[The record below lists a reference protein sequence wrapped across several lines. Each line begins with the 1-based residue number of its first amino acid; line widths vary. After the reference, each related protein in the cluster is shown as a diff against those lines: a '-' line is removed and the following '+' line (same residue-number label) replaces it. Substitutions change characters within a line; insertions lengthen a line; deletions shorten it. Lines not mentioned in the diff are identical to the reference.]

1 MKLRPV
7 SWSLAVLLWTLAVL
21 LLTASAALAATEGTG
36 AQLTLPDAGT
46 ATGPALSAS
55 RNTGARCTADPFQL
69 ELPGLELP
77 GLSPSPSPLAFT
89 PCGSCSIPDCVGG
102 VSGQTA
108 CTSRGVKG
116 KCILSPKLCLPNRSP
131 QCVCSAGL

>member
-1 MKLRPV
+1 MKLNSV
-7 SWSLAVLLWTLAVL
+7 SGTLAVL
-21 LLTASAALAATEGTG
+21 LLTASAVLAATEGTG
-36 AQLTLPDAGT
+36 AQLTLPGAGT
-46 ATGPALSAS
+46 ASGPALSAS
-55 RNTGARCTADPFQL
+55 PDTGARCAADPFQV
-69 ELPGLELP
+69 ELP
-77 GLSPSPSPLAFT
+77 GLSPIPSPLAFT

-116 KCILSPKLCLPNRSP
+116 KCILSPKLCLPNRTP